1 MGALTKEEIQKI
13 MMNPNSPE
21 SKVYIEDKGRE
32 AYDKMVKKGLAA
44 EKKYNAKEEKDLD
57 NKVKNIGKT
66 KLNQGAASLPKGVRN
81 SMGFMK
87 KGGKVKGYGHG
98 GSIKGKGKGKC
109 RMDGIAIRGKT
120 RAKERSK

>member
-57 NKVKNIGKT
+57 NKVKITHLYRELDGT
-66 KLNQGAASLPKGVRN
+66 FIFELNVG
-81 SMGFMK
+81 
-87 KGGKVKGYGHG
+87 
-98 GSIKGKGKGKC
+98 IKDC
-109 RMDGIAIRGKT
+109 N
-120 RAKERSK
+120 